1 MPEINRIL
9 IVTKS
14 RYLGDTI
21 VAVPAMRA
29 LAARYPQAHVT
40 LLSNPAAGELLR
52 GCPYVH
58 EYLARP
64 ITARRRVDMEMWRV
78 LRRKGYDLAALF
90 NRSLSSAVLAFMA
103 RIPLRVGFDTE
114 HRGFL
119 LTKRVPYEPPKHEIL
134 HLLDVAEACGA
145 PAQGTHMELWVTA
158 EEREAI
164 RDRLSKEG
172 IDLNAPI
179 LLVQPGSNDA
189 YVKRWR
195 TEGFIWVAQQLQ
207 KEYGFQVVL
216 LGANNEQDVAEQV
229 ASSFKDGALNMVGR
243 TSLRE
248 ALALLAEVDLL
259 IGNDTGMM
267 HAAVALGTPTVAIF
281 APHKF
286 QRWAHN
292 HDCHRA
298 LTVPLPEGARP
309 TPELIHQHL
318 YAVKEEEV
326 LQAAHEVLQVK
337 PPRSSRAASE
347 GHHSQE

>member
-1 MPEINRIL
+1 MHDVRRIL

-29 LAARYPQAHVT
+29 LAARYPEAHIT
-40 LLSNPAAGELLR
+40 LLSNPAAKELLR
-52 GCPYVH
+52 GCPYIQ

-64 ITARRRVDMEMWRV
+64 VSVRRRVDLEIWRV
-78 LRRKGYDLAALF
+78 LRRKRYDLAVLF

-103 RIPLRVGFDTE
+103 RIPQRVGFDTE

-119 LTKRVPYEPPKHEIL
+119 LTRRVPYAPPKHEIL
-134 HLLDVAEACGA
+134 HLLDVAEACDA
-145 PAQGTHMELWVTA
+145 PAQGTHMELWVTP

-164 RDRLSKEG
+164 RERLSKEG
-172 IDLNAPI
+172 IDLQQPI
-179 LLVQPGSNDA
+179 LLLQPGSNDA
-189 YVKRWR
+189 YIKRWR
-195 TEGFIWVAQQLQ
+195 TEGFTWVAQQLQ
-207 KEYGFQVVL
+207 KEYGFQVIL
-216 LGANNEQDVAEQV
+216 LGASNEADVAEQV

-259 IGNDTGMM
+259 VGNDTGMI
-267 HAAVALGTPTVAIF
+267 HAAVALGTPTVAVF

-286 QRWAHN
+286 HRWAHN

-298 LTVPLPEGARP
+298 VTVPLPDGARL
-309 TPELIHQHL
+309 TPQVIHEHL
-318 YAVKEEEV
+318 YAVKEADVLEAAREV
-326 LQAAHEVLQVK
+326 LSVK
-337 PPRSSRAASE
+337 PPRTGRK
-347 GHHSQE
+347 

>member
-1 MPEINRIL
+1 MPDPERIL

-21 VAVPAMRA
+21 VATPAMRA
-29 LAARYPQAHVT
+29 LAARYPGAQIT
-40 LLSNPAAGELLR
+40 LLSNPLAKELLR
-52 GCPYVH
+52 GCPYVQ

-64 ITARRRVDMEMWRV
+64 AVARRRVDMEMWRV
-78 LRRKGYDLAALF
+78 LRRKKYDLAVLF
-90 NRSLSSAVLAFMA
+90 NRSLSSAILAFLA
-103 RIPLRVGFDTE
+103 RIPERVGFDTE
-114 HRGFL
+114 GRGFL
-119 LTKRVPYEPPKHEIL
+119 LTKRVPYHPPKHEIL

-145 PAQGTHMELWVTA
+145 PAQGTHMELWVTP
-158 EEREAI
+158 EEHEAI
-164 RDRLSKEG
+164 RDRLTKEG

-179 LLVQPGSNDA
+179 MLVQPGSNDA

-207 KEYGFQVVL
+207 KEYGFQIIL
-216 LGANNEQDVAEQV
+216 LGASNEQDVADEV
-229 ASSFKDGALNMVGR
+229 AQALKEGTLNMVGR
-243 TSLRE
+243 TTLRE
-248 ALALLAEVDLL
+248 ALALLQEVDLL

-267 HAAVALGTPTVAIF
+267 HAAVAFGTPTVAIF

-309 TPELIHQHL
+309 TQDLIHQHL
-318 YAVKEEEV
+318 FAVKEQDVLEAAREV
-326 LQAAHEVLQVK
+326 LRVK
-337 PPRSSRAASE
+337 PPRS
-347 GHHSQE
+347 GK

>member
-1 MPEINRIL
+1 MPDPERIL

-29 LAARYPQAHVT
+29 LAMRYPQAHVT

-64 ITARRRVDMEMWRV
+64 VQARRRVDLEMWRV
-78 LRRKGYDLAALF
+78 LRRKGYDLAVLF

-103 RIPLRVGFDTE
+103 RIPQRVGFDTE
-114 HRGFL
+114 GRGFL
-119 LTKRVPYEPPKHEIL
+119 LTQRVPYDPPKHEIL
-134 HLLDVAEACGA
+134 HLLDVAEACDA
-145 PAQGTHMELWVTA
+145 PAQGTHMELWVTP

-172 IDLNAPI
+172 IDLSTPI

-189 YVKRWR
+189 YLKRWR
-195 TEGFIWVAQQLQ
+195 TEGFTWVAQQLQ

-286 QRWAHN
+286 VRWAHN

-298 LTVPLPEGARP
+298 LTVPLPEGVRP
-309 TPELIHQHL
+309 TEELIHQHL
-318 YAVKEEEV
+318 YAVKEEDV
-326 LQAAHEVLQVK
+326 LQAAHEVLQVR
-337 PPRSSRAASE
+337 PPRS
-347 GHHSQE
+347 GPKH

>member
-1 MPEINRIL
+1 MPDPERIL

-21 VAVPAMRA
+21 VATPAMRA
-29 LAARYPQAHVT
+29 LATRYPGAHIT
-40 LLSNPAAGELLR
+40 LLSNPLAKELLR
-52 GCPYVH
+52 GCPYVQ

-64 ITARRRVDMEMWRV
+64 AVARRRVDMEMWRV
-78 LRRKGYDLAALF
+78 LRRKKYDLAVLF
-90 NRSLSSAVLAFMA
+90 NRSLSSAVLAFLA
-103 RIPLRVGFDTE
+103 RIPERVGFDTE
-114 HRGFL
+114 GRGFL
-119 LTKRVPYEPPKHEIL
+119 LTKRVPYHPPKHEIL

-145 PAQGTHMELWVTA
+145 PAQGTHMELWVTP

-164 RDRLSKEG
+164 RDRLTKEG

-179 LLVQPGSNDA
+179 MLVQPGSNDA

-207 KEYGFQVVL
+207 KEYGFQIIL
-216 LGANNEQDVAEQV
+216 LGASNEQDVADEV
-229 ASSFKDGALNMVGR
+229 AQAMKEGALNMVGR
-243 TSLRE
+243 TTLRE
-248 ALALLAEVDLL
+248 ALALLQEVDLL

-267 HAAVALGTPTVAIF
+267 HAAVAFGTPTVAIF

-309 TPELIHQHL
+309 TQDLIHQHL
-318 YAVKEEEV
+318 FAVKEQDVLEAAREV
-326 LQAAHEVLQVK
+326 LRVK
-337 PPRSSRAASE
+337 PPRS
-347 GHHSQE
+347 GK

>member
-1 MPEINRIL
+1 MSDPNRIL

-29 LAARYPQAHVT
+29 LAHRYPQAQVT

-58 EYLARP
+58 EYLSRP
-64 ITARRRVDMEMWRV
+64 VAARRRVDLEMWRV
-78 LRRKGYDLAALF
+78 LRRKGYDLAVLF

-103 RIPLRVGFDTE
+103 RIPERVGFDTE

-145 PAQGTHMELWVTA
+145 PAQGTHLELWVTA
-158 EEREAI
+158 EERQAI
-164 RDRLSKEG
+164 RERLAREG
-172 IDLNAPI
+172 ITADAPI
-179 LLVQPGSNDA
+179 LLLQPGANDP

-207 KEYGFQVVL
+207 KEYGFQIVL
-216 LGANNEQDVAEQV
+216 LGANSEQDVAEQV
-229 ASSFKDGALNMVGR
+229 AASLKDGALNLVGR

-259 IGNDTGMM
+259 LGNDTGMM
-267 HAAVALGTPTVAIF
+267 HAAVALGTPTVAVF
-281 APHKF
+281 APHKY
-286 QRWAHN
+286 QRWAHH

-298 LTVPLPEGARP
+298 LTVPLPEGVRP
-309 TPELIHQHL
+309 THELIHQHL
-318 YAVKEEEV
+318 NAVQEEDV

-337 PPRSSRAASE
+337 PPRSRATV
-347 GHHSQE
+347 G

>member
-1 MPEINRIL
+1 MPDPERIL

-29 LAARYPQAHVT
+29 IATRYPGAQVT
-40 LLSNPAAGELLR
+40 LLSNPLASELLR

-58 EYLARP
+58 DYLARP
-64 ITARRRVDMEMWRV
+64 VKARRRTDLEMWRV
-78 LRRKGYDLAALF
+78 LRRRKYDLAVLF

-103 RIPLRVGFDTE
+103 GIPQRVGFDTE
-114 HRGFL
+114 GRGFL
-119 LTKRVPYEPPKHEIL
+119 LTSRVPYQPPKHEIL
-134 HLLDVAEACGA
+134 HLLDVAEACDA
-145 PAQGTHMELWVTA
+145 PAQGTHMELWVTQQ
-158 EEREAI
+158 EREAI
-164 RDRLSKEG
+164 RERLDREG
-172 IDLNAPI
+172 IDLQSPI

-207 KEYGFQVVL
+207 KEYGFQVIL
-216 LGANNEQDVAEQV
+216 LGASNEQDVAEQV

-243 TSLRE
+243 TTLRE

-259 IGNDTGMM
+259 VGNDTGMI
-267 HAAVALGTPTVAIF
+267 HAAVALGTPTVAVF

-298 LTVPLPEGARP
+298 VTVPMPEDARL
-309 TPELIHQHL
+309 TQELIHEL
-318 YAVKEEEV
+318 LWAVKEEDV
-326 LQAAHEVLQVK
+326 LAAAHEVLQVK
-337 PPRSSRAASE
+337 PPRNAKRS
-347 GHHSQE
+347 

>member
-1 MPEINRIL
+1 MPEIRRIL

-29 LAARYPQAHVT
+29 LAARYPEAHIA
-40 LLSNPAAGELLR
+40 LLSNPATKELLR
-52 GCPYVH
+52 GCPYAH

-64 ITARRRVDMEMWRV
+64 VATRRRVDLEMWRV
-78 LRRKGYDLAALF
+78 LRRKKYDMAVLF

-103 RIPLRVGFDTE
+103 RIPQRVGFDTE

-119 LTKRVPYEPPKHEIL
+119 LTRRVPYEPPKHEIL
-134 HLLDVAEACGA
+134 HLLDVAEACDA
-145 PAQGTHMELWVTA
+145 PAQGTHMELWVTL

-164 RDRLSKEG
+164 RERLNKEG
-172 IDLNAPI
+172 IDLQQPI
-179 LLVQPGSNDA
+179 LLLQPGSNDA

-195 TEGFIWVAQQLQ
+195 TEGFTWVAQQLQ
-207 KEYGFQVVL
+207 KAYGFQVIL
-216 LGANNEQDVAEQV
+216 LGASNEADVAEQV

-259 IGNDTGMM
+259 VGNDTGMI

-286 QRWAHN
+286 QRWAHH

-298 LTVPLPEGARP
+298 LTVPLPDGARP
-309 TPELIHQHL
+309 TPQLIHEHL
-318 YAVKEEEV
+318 YAVKEEDV
-326 LQAAHEVLQVK
+326 LNAAHEVLSVK
-337 PPRSSRAASE
+337 PPRGSR
-347 GHHSQE
+347 

>member
-29 LAARYPQAHVT
+29 LASRYPQAQVT
-40 LLSNPAAGELLR
+40 LLSNPAAEELLR
-52 GCPYVH
+52 GCPYMH

-64 ITARRRVDMEMWRV
+64 VTARRRVDLEMWRV
-78 LRRKGYDLAALF
+78 LRRKGYDLAVLL

-103 RIPLRVGFDTE
+103 RIPQRVGFDTE
-114 HRGFL
+114 GRGFL
-119 LTKRVPYEPPKHEIL
+119 LTQRVPYEPPKHEIM

-158 EEREAI
+158 EEREAV
-164 RDRLSKEG
+164 RDRLSVEG
-172 IDLNAPI
+172 IDPNAPI

-207 KEYGFQVVL
+207 KDYGFQVVL
-216 LGANNEQDVAEQV
+216 LGASNEQDVAEQV

-259 IGNDTGMM
+259 LGNDTGMM

-318 YAVKEEEV
+318 YAVNEEEV
-326 LQAAHEVLQVK
+326 LRAAHEVLKVK
-337 PPRSSRAASE
+337 PPRSVHDRP
-347 GHHSQE
+347 HHADG

>member
-1 MPEINRIL
+1 MPDPERIL

-21 VAVPAMRA
+21 VATPAMRA
-29 LAARYPQAHVT
+29 LAARYPGAQIT
-40 LLSNPAAGELLR
+40 LLSNPLAKELLR
-52 GCPYVH
+52 GCPYVQ

-64 ITARRRVDMEMWRV
+64 AVARRRVDMEMWRV
-78 LRRKGYDLAALF
+78 LRRKKYDLAVLF
-90 NRSLSSAVLAFMA
+90 NRSLSSAILAFLA
-103 RIPLRVGFDTE
+103 RIPERVGFDTE
-114 HRGFL
+114 GRGFL
-119 LTKRVPYEPPKHEIL
+119 LTKRVPYHPPKHEIL

-164 RDRLSKEG
+164 RDRLTKEG

-179 LLVQPGSNDA
+179 MLVQPGSNDA

-207 KEYGFQVVL
+207 KEYGFQIIL
-216 LGANNEQDVAEQV
+216 LGASNEQDVADEV
-229 ASSFKDGALNMVGR
+229 AQALKEGTLNMVGR
-243 TSLRE
+243 TTLRE
-248 ALALLAEVDLL
+248 ALALLQEVDLL

-267 HAAVALGTPTVAIF
+267 HAAVAFGTPTVAIF

-309 TPELIHQHL
+309 TQDLIHQHL
-318 YAVKEEEV
+318 FAVKEQDVLEAAREV
-326 LQAAHEVLQVK
+326 LRVK
-337 PPRSSRAASE
+337 PPRS
-347 GHHSQE
+347 GK

>member
-1 MPEINRIL
+1 MPDPERIL

-21 VAVPAMRA
+21 VATPAMRA
-29 LAARYPQAHVT
+29 LATRYPGAQIT
-40 LLSNPAAGELLR
+40 LLSNPLAKELVR
-52 GCPYVH
+52 GCPYVQ

-64 ITARRRVDMEMWRV
+64 AVARRRVDMEMWRV
-78 LRRKGYDLAALF
+78 LRRKKYDLAVLF
-90 NRSLSSAVLAFMA
+90 NRSLSSAILAFLA
-103 RIPLRVGFDTE
+103 RIPERVGFDTE
-114 HRGFL
+114 GRGFL
-119 LTKRVPYEPPKHEIL
+119 LTKRVPYHPPKHEIL

-145 PAQGTHMELWVTA
+145 PAQGTHMELWVTP
-158 EEREAI
+158 EEREVI
-164 RDRLSKEG
+164 RDRLTKEG

-179 LLVQPGSNDA
+179 MLVQPGSNDA

-207 KEYGFQVVL
+207 KEYGFQIIL
-216 LGANNEQDVAEQV
+216 LGASNEQDVADEV
-229 ASSFKDGALNMVGR
+229 AQAMKEGALNMVGR
-243 TSLRE
+243 TTLRE
-248 ALALLAEVDLL
+248 ALALLQEVDLL

-267 HAAVALGTPTVAIF
+267 HAAVAFGTPTVAIF

-309 TPELIHQHL
+309 TQELIHQHL
-318 YAVKEEEV
+318 FAVKEQDVLEAAREV
-326 LQAAHEVLQVK
+326 LRVK
-337 PPRSSRAASE
+337 PPRS
-347 GHHSQE
+347 GK

>member
-1 MPEINRIL
+1 MSDPKRIL

-29 LAARYPQAHVT
+29 LAKRYPQAHVT

-58 EYLARP
+58 EYLARSV
-64 ITARRRVDMEMWRV
+64 AVRRRVDLEMWRV
-78 LRRKGYDLAALF
+78 LRRKRYDLAVLF
-90 NRSLSSAVLAFMA
+90 NRSFSSAVLAFMA
-103 RIPLRVGFDTE
+103 RIPERVGFDTE

-145 PAQGTHMELWVTA
+145 PAQGTHLELWVTP
-158 EEREAI
+158 EERQAI
-164 RDRLSKEG
+164 RKRLAEEG
-172 IDLNAPI
+172 IDLNRPI
-179 LLVQPGSNDA
+179 LLVQPGANDP

-207 KEYGFQVVL
+207 RDNGFQIVL
-216 LGANNEQDVAEQV
+216 LGASSEMDVAEQV
-229 ASSFKDGALNMVGR
+229 ASALKDGALNLVGR

-259 IGNDTGMM
+259 LGNDTGMM
-267 HAAVALGTPTVAIF
+267 HAAVALGTPTVAVF
-281 APHKF
+281 APHKLT
-286 QRWAHN
+286 RWAHN
-292 HDCHRA
+292 HDFHRA
-298 LTVPLPEGARP
+298 LTVPLPDGARP
-309 TPELIHQHL
+309 TLDVIHQHL
-318 YAVKEEEV
+318 YAVKEEDV
-326 LQAAHEVLQVK
+326 LQAAREVLQVK
-337 PPRSSRAASE
+337 PPRSHAMV
-347 GHHSQE
+347 G